1 LDTVHIRPRQLA
13 DRWLLHITTL
23 DRWRSE
29 GKGPPYLKLR
39 GRVLYRLAD
48 VEDYEARCLLR
59 SPGEPLR
66 TGGAR

>member
-1 LDTVHIRPRQLA
+1 LDTVHIRPQQLA
-13 DRWLLHITTL
+13 DRWLLNVTTL

-48 VEDYEARCLLR
+48 VDAYEARHLLR
-59 SPGEPLR
+59 SPSEPLR
-66 TGGAR
+66 TGGVA